1 METKTAPAKNGESA
15 MKPVEPKKESAIERR
30 EELPLFFNS
39 SPFTFMRRF
48 ADDMERMFED
58 WGFGPGRFNQLFKNE
73 PEFME
78 MEKFAFAPQIETL
91 HKDDRFIVRTDLPG
105 VKKDDVNVEIRD
117 NMLMIR
123 GERKHKKEEK
133 HEGYFHSERAYGSFF
148 RRIPLPE
155 GANTDKTEATFRDG
169 VLEISL
175 KVPEKPANGK
185 KIEIL

>member
-1 METKTAPAKNGESA
+1 METTIAPAKNGESA
-15 MKPVEPKKESAIERR
+15 MKPAEPKKESVIARR
-30 EELPLFFNS
+30 EEFPLFFNG

-58 WGFGPGRFNQLFKNE
+58 WRIGPSRLNQLFKKD

-91 HKDDRFIVRTDLPG
+91 HKDNRFIVRTDLPG
-105 VKKDDVNVEIRD
+105 VNKDDVNVEIRD

-123 GERKHKKEEK
+123 GERKHSKEEK

-155 GANTDKTEATFRDG
+155 GINMDKTEATFRDG
-169 VLEISL
+169 VLEISM
-175 KVPEKPANGK
+175 KVPEKPVNRK

>member
-1 METKTAPAKNGESA
+1 METTTAPAKNGESTV
-15 MKPVEPKKESAIERR
+15 KPAEVKKESVIEGR
-30 EELPLFFNS
+30 EEFPVIFNS

-48 ADDMERMFED
+48 ADDMERMFEG
-58 WGFGPGRFNQLFKNE
+58 WGIGSGRFNQLLKKE

-91 HKDDRFIVRTDLPG
+91 HKDDKFIVRTDLPG
-105 VKKDDVNVEIRD
+105 VKKEDLNVEVRD

-123 GERKHKKEEK
+123 GERKQSKEEK
-133 HEGYFHSERAYGSFF
+133 REGYFHSERTYGSFF
-148 RRIPLPE
+148 RRIPLPD
-155 GANTDKTEATFRDG
+155 GANMDKTEATFRDG
-169 VLEISL
+169 VLEISM